1 MTLCVNVTYLLFQ
14 SRDLYLGT
22 LFATEKQKVY
32 GYVTNTRIK
41 FILIVDSSNTTS
53 LRDNEIRQMFR
64 KLHTVYTQLLSNP
77 FYVPGNQ
84 GSRRTALTLSGFVI
98 LVHYLVSTYVIFI
111 LIVLFMSLQYILS
124 VVK

>member
-1 MTLCVNVTYLLFQ
+1 M
-14 SRDLYLGT
+14 
-22 LFATEKQKVY
+22 Y

-41 FILIVDSSNTTS
+41 FILIVDSSNATS

-84 GSRRTALTLSGFVI
+84 GSDRMALILKGLVGLAVGILIDPRIYVWISKQLLAISQNPNSPSKSSKNFPQI
-98 LVHYLVSTYVIFI
+98 KSKRFDSLVHSLV
-111 LIVLFMSLQYILS
+111 Q
-124 VVK
+124 

>member
-1 MTLCVNVTYLLFQ
+1 M
-14 SRDLYLGT
+14 
-22 LFATEKQKVY
+22 Y

-84 GSRRTALTLSGFVI
+84 GSWRKALTLSGFVI
-98 LVHYLVSTYVIFI
+98 LVHYLVSTHVIFI